1 MSRVVV
7 HKNLKSLLQYHHDE
21 RFHHRHQGRDLHG
34 CSGSLGGHTVN
45 QFRQGKEIESK
56 CVGTVPYRTFEASND
71 VCQWPKAIRHYTL
84 STSLTRHFFSFVG
97 KVFGVDSVLA

>member
-1 MSRVVV
+1 MNQSIKIWREKMSRVVV

-71 VCQWPKAIRHYTL
+71 VC
-84 STSLTRHFFSFVG
+84 
-97 KVFGVDSVLA
+97 